1 MLKGYIYKYTY
12 SNGKVY
18 IGQTTDLEKRHYQ
31 HMYASGGKI
40 KRQVCEIAIAKYG
53 EPKLEILEEI
63 VEENGK
69 PYKFHEL
76 LNDAEQK
83 WIKIYDSTNK
93 EKGYNIQC
101 GGHRVNEEEF
111 ILEEI
116 RQEQIKKHDSEI
128 YRVRNILE
136 SIIEKVKNT
145 NNFSNQNVQSSNPYE
160 KGKFLGDIE
169 NFDIRK
175 FNLDQEEAKLWFNY
189 KFVDFKKNK
198 TTFDE
203 LLRTSVA
210 NNFGISWD
218 GSLLFEDSFIAYVWK
233 MFETFVHD
241 FISKILYN
249 IEENREK
256 YIKDYFTNSFSKN
269 S

>member
-53 EPKLEILEEI
+53 EPTLEVLEEI

-76 LNDAEQK
+76 LNDAERK

-111 ILEEI
+111 ILEEVHAEI
-116 RQEQIKKHDSEI
+116 LQTKADELFRIKDLLDSIVSKVESDEMLNSGCMPQINEI
-128 YRVRNILE
+128 DL
-136 SIIEKVKNT
+136 
-145 NNFSNQNVQSSNPYE
+145 SNPGYNLTLEE
-160 KGKFLGDIE
+160 KD
-169 NFDIRK
+169 
-175 FNLDQEEAKLWFNY
+175 LWFNY
-189 KFVDFKKNK
+189 KFRDYYGTIITFDFFIKHLPILDDFKNVVNYVFDMFLMDVSERAWKDIENNK
-198 TTFDE
+198 
-203 LLRTSVA
+203 
-210 NNFGISWD
+210 
-218 GSLLFEDSFIAYVWK
+218 
-233 MFETFVHD
+233 
-241 FISKILYN
+241 
-249 IEENREK
+249 EK
-256 YIKDYFTNSFSKN
+256 YINDYFTNNFSKN